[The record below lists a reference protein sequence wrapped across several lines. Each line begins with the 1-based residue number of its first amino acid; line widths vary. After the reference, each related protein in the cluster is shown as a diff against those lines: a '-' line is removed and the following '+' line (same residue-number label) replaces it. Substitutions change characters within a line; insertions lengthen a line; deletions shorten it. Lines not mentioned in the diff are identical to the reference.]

1 MKTRAKSNSQKRLP
15 SIDLAGNLLETAPE
29 TVTVEDL
36 ENLPQTEYAV
46 VDPYFK
52 KRVVYK
58 GVLLKDLVAAYTKP
72 DTQKIRLRAIDEY
85 RAEFVKGEWIRF
97 DIMLATRMN
106 GKHMGIRE
114 NGPARIVLPYDTAKG
129 IDKTLYKPKWIWQVN
144 RIEFLE
150 E

>member
-1 MKTRAKSNSQKRLP
+1 METRAKSLSQKGLP
-15 SIDLAGNLLETAPE
+15 YIVLSGNLLKAAPK
-29 TVTVEDL
+29 TVSVEDL
-36 ENLPQTEYAV
+36 ENLPQTEFAV
-46 VDPYFK
+46 VDPYLK

-58 GVLLKDLVAAYTKP
+58 GVLLKDLVAAYAKP
-72 DTQKIRLRAIDEY
+72 DTTKIRLRAIDEY
-85 RAEFVKGEWIRF
+85 RAEFIREEWVRF

-114 NGPARIVLPYDTAKG
+114 NGPARIVLPYDTAKD